1 MSSPFRAAV
10 VVAVAAAVGTLS
22 VVGCVTAEQ
31 VRQVTYPASFQYI
44 PEERLTQSMW
54 RLAKGVQD
62 LDTTLAAS
70 AELEEADRQTRVLA
84 ILDDM
89 SAATAAVSAPG
100 QNTNHPNIEL
110 NLGRLQMDIALA
122 RSAAA
127 LTPGDFTAARALP
140 TACLA
145 CHVGGPGG
153 AQRR

>member
-1 MSSPFRAAV
+1 MTSHRAVVAAV
-10 VVAVAAAVGTLS
+10 CTLGLT

-31 VRQVTYPASFQYI
+31 VRQVTYPSSFQYI

-62 LDTTLAAS
+62 LDTTLTAS

-84 ILDDM
+84 ILDSM
-89 SAATAAVSAPG
+89 TAATAEVSAPG
-100 QNTNHPNIEL
+100 QNTNHPNL
-110 NLGRLQMDIALA
+110 DLHLDRLQMDIALA

-127 LTPGDFTAARALP
+127 LSPADFTAARALP
-140 TACLA
+140 TACLS